1 MNASPILHLVLLL
14 PVMAGLAPAG
24 SVEDREDGSTTIHV
38 VVYRLPDPS
47 RPDAI
52 TRADVA
58 VLKEF
63 TRRWSEGWDETLP
76 DGLVKH
82 HPSILEQRYK
92 EKYKANPARYGKH
105 NWGRV
110 QIELEQFRPRRKP
123 PEGVSITDAAR
134 MAIEAGDAPDIL
146 YVNFRQSHAHIRK
159 GLLYPLD
166 KPSDNYL
173 LSMTEEE
180 KQFPIHEKIWP
191 VIKRRAAAVGKEH
204 VWAMPFGGVL
214 GKVMLYRK
222 DLLDR
227 AGVPHPTNDWTWEDF
242 LAACKKLTDPKEG
255 TYGIR
260 LGRGRSESWYWTGF
274 LWSAGGDAMLY
285 DAEKDRW
292 CAAFDSRAGAVALE
306 FYTRLCT
313 EKWVD
318 ADGRERNG
326 YAYKESDAGK
336 RWERGQI
343 GFCQAY
349 ISERVFSTVDP
360 ATTGMVAMPLG
371 YPDENGKRHRGGELN
386 SRMHGLYAGIKH
398 PAVRDAAWEYIRFHE
413 SKDAAR
419 IRTRII
425 VEAGKGRFVN
435 PRYLRLF
442 GYEDLIPLA
451 PKSWEEA
458 FKIAIETGKPEPYGR
473 NCLLIYHEMTKPI
486 NRAENLGRFGDLPED
501 REARIAVMQRLLKR
515 GAATMD
521 SSNRRP

>member
-1 MNASPILHLVLLL
+1 
-14 PVMAGLAPAG
+14 
-24 SVEDREDGSTTIHV
+24 
-38 VVYRLPDPS
+38 
-47 RPDAI
+47 
-52 TRADVA
+52 
-58 VLKEF
+58 
-63 TRRWSEGWDETLP
+63 GWDETLP

-166 KPSDNYL
+166 KPSDGYFAA
-173 LSMTEEE
+173 MTEEE
-180 KQFPIHEKIWP
+180 KQFRVHEKIWP

-227 AGVPHPTNDWTWEDF
+227 AGVPHPTNDWTWEDL
-242 LAACKKLTDPKEG
+242 LAACKKLTNRREG
-255 TYGIR
+255 SYGIR
-260 LGRGRSESWYWTGF
+260 LGMGRSESWFWTGF

-285 DAEKDRW
+285 DAKEDKWR
-292 CAAFDSRAGAVALE
+292 AAFGSRAGAVALE

-313 EKWVD
+313 EHWVD
-318 ADGRERNG
+318 ADGRDRYG
-326 YAYKESDAGK
+326 YAYKNVPDAGQM
-336 RWERGQI
+336 WERGQI
-343 GFCQAY
+343 GFYQAY
-349 ISERVFSTVDP
+349 ISERVFSTIDP
-360 ATTGMVAMPLG
+360 DITGMVAMPLG
-371 YPDENGKRHRGGELN
+371 YPDENGKRHRGAELN
-386 SRMHGLYAGIKH
+386 SRMHGLYARIKH
-398 PAVRDAAWEYIRFHE
+398 PAVRDAAWEYIRFE
-413 SKDAAR
+413 GSKEAAR

-425 VEAGKGRFVN
+425 VAAGKGRFMN

-442 GYEDLIPLA
+442 GYEDLVPLA
-451 PKSWEEA
+451 PKGWEEA

-473 NCLLIYHEMTKPI
+473 NCLLIYCEMTKPI
-486 NRAENLGRFGDLPED
+486 NRAENLGRFGNLPED